1 MTKVQNLS
9 RSFTSIIFFLEL
21 KSEYLCQIKV
31 SLVCMSLLKRLLR
44 PSLEFR
50 RVSLKTFKWWAFLAL
65 FPMLASAETKE
76 FKLENGLKIVV
87 QEDHRSPVVVSQVWY
102 RAGSLDEVNGKTG
115 VAHVLEHM
123 MFKGTKEIKAGQ
135 FSRLVAAAG
144 GKENA
149 FTSQDYTT
157 YFQQLEKSQLPL
169 SIKLEADRMVNL
181 NLTDEE
187 FAKEIKVVMEERRWR
202 TEDKPQSKVNEQF
215 KSTIYHVHPY
225 SRPIVGWMN
234 DLENMTAEDAR
245 EWYKKWYAPNNATL
259 VVVGDVKAEEV
270 LKLAKQYFGPLK
282 ARSLPDRKPQVEPAQ
297 TGERRVVVKAQAK
310 LPYVLLGFHVPPLN
324 DADKDVD
331 PYALEILAGV
341 LNGNASA
348 RLNQNLVRQS
358 QIAVDVDA
366 GYDMIQRGRETIFV
380 LDGTPS
386 EGKTAA
392 ELEAAIL
399 QEIEKIKTSGITE
412 EELLRVKAQV
422 IAADVYQRDSMFY
435 QAMQIGQLET
445 TGFSWKILQS
455 YPAKLQAVT
464 AEQVQAVAKKYFV
477 KDNMTVATL
486 DPQPI
491 TDTAPKGKPH
501 VH

>member
-1 MTKVQNLS
+1 MRMFK
-9 RSFTSIIFFLEL
+9 L
-21 KSEYLCQIKV
+21 KS
-31 SLVCMSLLKRLLR
+31 LR
-44 PSLEFR
+44 WSI
-50 RVSLKTFKWWAFLAL
+50 
-65 FPMLASAETKE
+65 LASLCFSSLAMSAEVQE
-76 FKLENGLKIVV
+76 FKLDNGLKIVV
-87 QEDHRSPVVVSQVWY
+87 QEDHRAPVVVSQVWY
-102 RAGSLDEVNGKTG
+102 RAGALDEVNGKTG

-123 MFKGTKEIKAGQ
+123 MFKGTKTVPAGK
-135 FSRLVAAAG
+135 FSRLIAAAG

-149 FTSQDYTT
+149 FTAQDQTT
-157 YFQQLEKSQLPL
+157 YYQQLEKSNLPL
-169 SIKLEADRMVNL
+169 SIKLEADRMANL

-215 KSTIYHVHPY
+215 NSTIYHVHPY
-225 SRPIVGWMN
+225 GRPVVGWMN
-234 DLENMTAEDAR
+234 DLENMTAADAR
-245 EWYKKWYAPNNATL
+245 EWYNTWYAPNNATL
-259 VVVGDVKAEEV
+259 VVVGDVNAQDV

-282 ARSLPDRKPQVEPAQ
+282 PHALPARKPQVEPEQ
-297 TGERRVVVKAQAK
+297 KGERRVVVKAQAK
-310 LPYVLLGFHVPPLN
+310 LPYLLMGFHVPSLQ

-358 QIAVDVDA
+358 QIAIDVDA
-366 GYDMIQRGRETIFV
+366 GYDMVQRGRQSIFV

-386 EGKTAA
+386 EGRSVA

-399 QEIEKIKTSGITE
+399 NEVEKIKTGGVTE
-412 EELLRVKAQV
+412 EELQRVKAQV

-435 QAMQIGQLET
+435 QAMQIGNLET
-445 TGFSWKILQS
+445 AGFSWRILKD

-464 AEQVQAVAKKYFV
+464 AEQVQLVAQKYFN
-477 KDNMTVATL
+477 KDNLTVATL

-491 TDTAPKGKPH
+491 DPNDNTPKGKPH

>member
-1 MTKVQNLS
+1 MFKLRSLS
-9 RSFTSIIFFLEL
+9 
-21 KSEYLCQIKV
+21 
-31 SLVCMSLLKRLLR
+31 
-44 PSLEFR
+44 
-50 RVSLKTFKWWAFLAL
+50 WG
-65 FPMLASAETKE
+65 MLASLFFSSLAMSAEVQE
-76 FKLENGLKIVV
+76 FKLDNGLKIVV
-87 QEDHRSPVVVSQVWY
+87 QEDHRAPVVVSQVWY
-102 RAGSLDEVNGKTG
+102 RAGALDEVNGKTG

-123 MFKGTKEIKAGQ
+123 MFKGTKAVPAGK
-135 FSRLVAAAG
+135 FSRLIAAAG

-149 FTSQDYTT
+149 FTAQDQTT
-157 YFQQLEKSQLPL
+157 YYQQLEKSNLPL
-169 SIKLEADRMVNL
+169 SIKLEADRMANL

-215 KSTIYHVHPY
+215 NSTIYHVHPY
-225 SRPIVGWMN
+225 GRPVVGWMN
-234 DLENMTAEDAR
+234 DLENMTAADAR
-245 EWYKKWYAPNNATL
+245 EWYNTWYAPNNATL
-259 VVVGDVKAEEV
+259 VVVGDVNAQDV

-282 ARSLPDRKPQVEPAQ
+282 PHALPARKPQVEPEQ
-297 TGERRVVVKAQAK
+297 KGERRVVVKAQAK
-310 LPYVLLGFHVPPLN
+310 LPYVLMGFHVPSLQ

-358 QIAVDVDA
+358 QIAIDVDA
-366 GYDMIQRGRETIFV
+366 GYDMVQRGRQSIFV

-386 EGKTAA
+386 EGRSVA

-399 QEIEKIKTSGITE
+399 NEVEKIKTGGVTE
-412 EELLRVKAQV
+412 EELQRVKAQV

-435 QAMQIGQLET
+435 QAMQIGNLET
-445 TGFSWKILQS
+445 AGFSWRILKD

-464 AEQVQAVAKKYFV
+464 AEQVQLVAKKYFN
-477 KDNMTVATL
+477 KDNLTVATL

-491 TDTAPKGKPH
+491 DPNDNTPKGKPH

>member
-1 MTKVQNLS
+1 MRMFKLRSLS
-9 RSFTSIIFFLEL
+9 
-21 KSEYLCQIKV
+21 
-31 SLVCMSLLKRLLR
+31 
-44 PSLEFR
+44 
-50 RVSLKTFKWWAFLAL
+50 WG
-65 FPMLASAETKE
+65 MLASLFFSSLAMSAEVQE
-76 FKLENGLKIVV
+76 FKLDNGLKIVV
-87 QEDHRSPVVVSQVWY
+87 QEDHRAPVVVSQVWY
-102 RAGSLDEVNGKTG
+102 RAGALDEVNGKTG

-123 MFKGTKEIKAGQ
+123 MFKGTKAVPAGK
-135 FSRLVAAAG
+135 FSRLIAAAG

-149 FTSQDYTT
+149 FTAQDQTT
-157 YFQQLEKSQLPL
+157 YYQQLEKSNLPL
-169 SIKLEADRMVNL
+169 SIKLEADRMANL

-215 KSTIYHVHPY
+215 NSTIYHVHPY
-225 SRPIVGWMN
+225 GRPVVGWMN
-234 DLENMTAEDAR
+234 DLENMTAADAR
-245 EWYKKWYAPNNATL
+245 EWYNTWYAPNNATL
-259 VVVGDVKAEEV
+259 VVVGDVNAQDV

-282 ARSLPDRKPQVEPAQ
+282 PHALPARKPQVEPEQ
-297 TGERRVVVKAQAK
+297 KGERRVVVKAQAK
-310 LPYVLLGFHVPPLN
+310 LPYVLMGFHVPSLQ

-358 QIAVDVDA
+358 QIAIDVDA
-366 GYDMIQRGRETIFV
+366 GYDMVQRGRQSIFV

-386 EGKTAA
+386 EGRSVA

-399 QEIEKIKTSGITE
+399 NEVEKIKTGGVTE
-412 EELLRVKAQV
+412 EELQRVKAQV

-435 QAMQIGQLET
+435 QAMQIGNLET
-445 TGFSWKILQS
+445 AGFSWRILKD

-464 AEQVQAVAKKYFV
+464 AEQVQLVAKKYFN
-477 KDNMTVATL
+477 KDNLTVATL

-491 TDTAPKGKPH
+491 DPNDNTPKGKPH

>member
-1 MTKVQNLS
+1 
-9 RSFTSIIFFLEL
+9 
-21 KSEYLCQIKV
+21 
-31 SLVCMSLLKRLLR
+31 
-44 PSLEFR
+44 
-50 RVSLKTFKWWAFLAL
+50 
-65 FPMLASAETKE
+65 
-76 FKLENGLKIVV
+76 
-87 QEDHRSPVVVSQVWY
+87 QEDHRAPVVVSQVWY
-102 RAGSLDEVNGKTG
+102 RAGALDEVNGKTG

-123 MFKGTKEIKAGQ
+123 MFKGTKAVPAGQ

-149 FTSQDYTT
+149 FTAQDQTT
-157 YFQQLEKSQLPL
+157 YYQQLEKSNLPL
-169 SIKLEADRMVNL
+169 SFKLEADRMANL
-181 NLTDEE
+181 NLTDAE

-215 KSTIYHVHPY
+215 NSTIYHVHPY
-225 SRPIVGWMN
+225 GRPVVGWMN
-234 DLENMTAEDAR
+234 DLENMTAADAR
-245 EWYKKWYAPNNATL
+245 EWYNTWYAPNNATL
-259 VVVGDVKAEEV
+259 VVVGDVNAPDV

-282 ARSLPDRKPQVEPAQ
+282 PHAIPARKPQVEPEQ
-297 TGERRVVVKAQAK
+297 KGERRVVVKAQAK
-310 LPYVLLGFHVPPLN
+310 LPYILMGFHVPALQ

-331 PYALEILAGV
+331 PYALEILAAV

-366 GYDMIQRGRETIFV
+366 GYDMIQRGRHSIFV

-386 EGKTAA
+386 EGKTVA
-392 ELEAAIL
+392 ELETALL
-399 QEIEKIKTSGITE
+399 QEIEKIKTSGVTE

-445 TGFSWKILQS
+445 AGFSWRLLKD

-464 AEQVQAVAKKYFV
+464 AEQVQAVAQKYF
-477 KDNMTVATL
+477 N
-486 DPQPI
+486 
-491 TDTAPKGKPH
+491 
-501 VH
+501 

>member
-1 MTKVQNLS
+1 
-9 RSFTSIIFFLEL
+9 
-21 KSEYLCQIKV
+21 
-31 SLVCMSLLKRLLR
+31 
-44 PSLEFR
+44 
-50 RVSLKTFKWWAFLAL
+50 
-65 FPMLASAETKE
+65 MLAGLCFSSLAMSAEVQE
-76 FKLENGLKIVV
+76 FKLDNGLKIVV
-87 QEDHRSPVVVSQVWY
+87 QEDHRAPVVVSQVWY
-102 RAGSLDEVNGKTG
+102 RAGALDEVNGKTG

-123 MFKGTKEIKAGQ
+123 MFKGTKAVPAGK
-135 FSRLVAAAG
+135 FSRLIAAAG

-149 FTSQDYTT
+149 FTAQDQTT
-157 YFQQLEKSQLPL
+157 YYQQLEKSNLPL
-169 SIKLEADRMVNL
+169 SIKLEADRMANL

-215 KSTIYHVHPY
+215 NSTIYHVHPY
-225 SRPIVGWMN
+225 GRPVVGWMN
-234 DLENMTAEDAR
+234 DLENMTAADAR
-245 EWYKKWYAPNNATL
+245 EWYNTWYAPNNATL
-259 VVVGDVKAEEV
+259 VVVGDVNAQDV

-282 ARSLPDRKPQVEPAQ
+282 PHALPARKPQVEPEQ
-297 TGERRVVVKAQAK
+297 KGERRVVVKAQAK
-310 LPYVLLGFHVPPLN
+310 LPYVLMGFHVPSLQ

-358 QIAVDVDA
+358 QIAIDVDA
-366 GYDMIQRGRETIFV
+366 GYDMVQRGRQSIFV

-386 EGKTAA
+386 EGRSVA

-399 QEIEKIKTSGITE
+399 NEVEKIKTGGVTE
-412 EELLRVKAQV
+412 EELQRVKAQV

-435 QAMQIGQLET
+435 QAMQIGNLET
-445 TGFSWKILQS
+445 AGFSWRILKD

-464 AEQVQAVAKKYFV
+464 AEQVQLVAKKYFN
-477 KDNMTVATL
+477 KDNLTVATL

-491 TDTAPKGKPH
+491 DPNDNTPKGKPH

>member
-1 MTKVQNLS
+1 MQMFKI
-9 RSFTSIIFFLEL
+9 RSLRWGVLAS
-21 KSEYLCQIKV
+21 LCF
-31 SLVCMSLLKRLLR
+31 SS
-44 PSLEFR
+44 
-50 RVSLKTFKWWAFLAL
+50 LAL
-65 FPMLASAETKE
+65 SAEIQE
-76 FKLENGLKIVV
+76 FKLDNGLKIVV
-87 QEDHRSPVVVSQVWY
+87 QEDHRAPVVVSQVWY
-102 RAGSLDEVNGKTG
+102 RAGALDEVNGKTG

-123 MFKGTKEIKAGQ
+123 MFKGTIAVPAGK
-135 FSRLVAAAG
+135 FSRLIAAAG

-149 FTSQDYTT
+149 FTAQDQTT
-157 YFQQLEKSQLPL
+157 YFQQLEKSNLPL
-169 SIKLEADRMVNL
+169 SMKLEADRMANL

-215 KSTIYHVHPY
+215 NSTIYHVHPY
-225 SRPIVGWMN
+225 GRPVVGWMN
-234 DLENMTAEDAR
+234 DLENMTAADAR
-245 EWYKKWYAPNNATL
+245 EWYKTWYAPNNATL
-259 VVVGDVKAEEV
+259 VVVGDVNAQDV

-282 ARSLPDRKPQVEPAQ
+282 SQALPSRKPQVEPEQ
-297 TGERRVVVKAQAK
+297 KGERRVVVKAQAK
-310 LPYVLLGFHVPPLN
+310 LPYVLMGFHVPSLQ
-324 DADKDVD
+324 DAEKDVE

-366 GYDMIQRGRETIFV
+366 AYDMVQRGRQSIFV
-380 LDGTPS
+380 LDATPS
-386 EGKTAA
+386 EGKSVA

-399 QEIEKIKTSGITE
+399 NEIEKIKTGGVTE
-412 EELLRVKAQV
+412 EELQRVKAQV

-435 QAMQIGQLET
+435 QAMQIGNLET
-445 TGFSWKILQS
+445 AGFSWRILKG

-464 AEQVQAVAKKYFV
+464 AEQVQAVAKKYFN
-477 KDNMTVATL
+477 KDNLTVATL

-491 TDTAPKGKPH
+491 DPNDNTPKGKPH

>member
-1 MTKVQNLS
+1 
-9 RSFTSIIFFLEL
+9 
-21 KSEYLCQIKV
+21 
-31 SLVCMSLLKRLLR
+31 
-44 PSLEFR
+44 
-50 RVSLKTFKWWAFLAL
+50 
-65 FPMLASAETKE
+65 MLAGLCFSSLAMSAEVQE
-76 FKLENGLKIVV
+76 FKLDNGLKIVV
-87 QEDHRSPVVVSQVWY
+87 QEDHRAPVVVSQVWY
-102 RAGSLDEVNGKTG
+102 RAGALDEVNGKTG

-123 MFKGTKEIKAGQ
+123 MFKGTKTVPAGK
-135 FSRLVAAAG
+135 FSRLIAAAG

-149 FTSQDYTT
+149 FTAQDQTT
-157 YFQQLEKSQLPL
+157 YYQQLEKSNLPL
-169 SIKLEADRMVNL
+169 SIKLEADRMANL

-215 KSTIYHVHPY
+215 NSTIYHVHPY
-225 SRPIVGWMN
+225 GRPVVGWMN
-234 DLENMTAEDAR
+234 DLENMTAADAR
-245 EWYKKWYAPNNATL
+245 EWYNTWYAPNNATL
-259 VVVGDVKAEEV
+259 VVVGDVNAQDV

-282 ARSLPDRKPQVEPAQ
+282 PHALPARKPQVEPEQ
-297 TGERRVVVKAQAK
+297 KGERRVVVKAQAK
-310 LPYVLLGFHVPPLN
+310 LPYLLMGFHVPSLQ

-358 QIAVDVDA
+358 QIAIDVDA
-366 GYDMIQRGRETIFV
+366 GYDMVQRGRQSIFV

-386 EGKTAA
+386 EGRSVA
-392 ELEAAIL
+392 ELEVAIL
-399 QEIEKIKTSGITE
+399 NEVEKIKTGGVTE
-412 EELLRVKAQV
+412 EELQRVKAQV

-435 QAMQIGQLET
+435 QAMQIGNLET
-445 TGFSWKILQS
+445 AGFSWRILKD

-464 AEQVQAVAKKYFV
+464 AEQVQLVAKKYFN
-477 KDNMTVATL
+477 KDNLTVATL

-491 TDTAPKGKPH
+491 DPNDNTPKGKPH

>member
-1 MTKVQNLS
+1 MQIFKSKSWVLGILLGLS
-9 RSFTSIIFFLEL
+9 FS
-21 KSEYLCQIKV
+21 
-31 SLVCMSLLKRLLR
+31 
-44 PSLEFR
+44 P
-50 RVSLKTFKWWAFLAL
+50 LA
-65 FPMLASAETKE
+65 MSAEVQE
-76 FKLENGLKIVV
+76 FKLDNGLKIVV
-87 QEDHRSPVVVSQVWY
+87 QEDHRAPVVVSQVWY

-123 MFKGTKEIKAGQ
+123 MFKGTKNVPAGQ
-135 FSRLVAAAG
+135 FSRLIAAAG

-149 FTSQDYTT
+149 FTAQDQTT

-169 SIKLEADRMVNL
+169 SMKLEADRMAHL
-181 NLTDEE
+181 NLTDDE

-215 KSTIYHVHPY
+215 NSTIYHVHPY
-225 SRPIVGWMN
+225 GRPVVGWMN
-234 DLENMTAEDAR
+234 DLENMTAADAR
-245 EWYKKWYAPNNATL
+245 EWYNTWYAPNNATL
-259 VVVGDVKAEEV
+259 VVVGDVSAPEV

-282 ARSLPDRKPQVEPAQ
+282 PHALPARKPQVEPEQ
-297 TGERRVVVKAQAK
+297 KGERRVVVKAPAK
-310 LPYVLLGFHVPPLN
+310 LPYVLMGFHVPALQ
-324 DADKDVD
+324 DADQDVE

-348 RLNQNLVRQS
+348 RLNQHLVRQS

-366 GYDMIQRGRETIFV
+366 GYDMVQRGRQSIFV

-386 EGKTAA
+386 EGKTVA

-399 QEIEKIKTSGITE
+399 NEIDKIKTDGVTE

-445 TGFSWKILQS
+445 AGFSWRILQS

-464 AEQVQAVAKKYFV
+464 AAQVQAVAKKYFNS
-477 KDNMTVATL
+477 DNLTVATL
-486 DPQPI
+486 DPQAIDPNDQ
-491 TDTAPKGKPH
+491 TPKGKPH

>member
-1 MTKVQNLS
+1 MQIFKSKSWVLGILLGLS
-9 RSFTSIIFFLEL
+9 FS
-21 KSEYLCQIKV
+21 
-31 SLVCMSLLKRLLR
+31 
-44 PSLEFR
+44 P
-50 RVSLKTFKWWAFLAL
+50 LA
-65 FPMLASAETKE
+65 MSAEVQE
-76 FKLENGLKIVV
+76 FKLDNGLKLVV
-87 QEDHRSPVVVSQVWY
+87 QEDHRAPVVVSQVWY

-123 MFKGTKEIKAGQ
+123 MFKGTKNVPAGQ
-135 FSRLVAAAG
+135 FSRLIAAAG

-149 FTSQDYTT
+149 FTAQDQTT

-169 SIKLEADRMVNL
+169 SMKLEADRMAHL
-181 NLTDEE
+181 NLTDDE

-215 KSTIYHVHPY
+215 NSTIYHVHPY
-225 SRPIVGWMN
+225 GRPVVGWMN
-234 DLENMTAEDAR
+234 DLENMTAADAR
-245 EWYKKWYAPNNATL
+245 EWYNTWYAPNNATL
-259 VVVGDVKAEEV
+259 VVVGDVSAPEV

-282 ARSLPDRKPQVEPAQ
+282 PHALPARKPQVEPEQ
-297 TGERRVVVKAQAK
+297 KGERRVVVKAPAK
-310 LPYVLLGFHVPPLN
+310 LPYVLMGFHVPALQ
-324 DADKDVD
+324 DADQDVE

-348 RLNQNLVRQS
+348 RLNQHLVRQS

-366 GYDMIQRGRETIFV
+366 GYDMVQRGRQSIFV

-386 EGKTAA
+386 EGKTVA

-399 QEIEKIKTSGITE
+399 NEIDKIKTDGVTE

-445 TGFSWKILQS
+445 AGFSWRILQS

-464 AEQVQAVAKKYFV
+464 AAQVQAVAKKYFNS
-477 KDNMTVATL
+477 DNLTVATL
-486 DPQPI
+486 DPQAIDPNDQ
-491 TDTAPKGKPH
+491 TPKGKPH

>member
-1 MTKVQNLS
+1 MRMFK
-9 RSFTSIIFFLEL
+9 L
-21 KSEYLCQIKV
+21 KS
-31 SLVCMSLLKRLLR
+31 LR
-44 PSLEFR
+44 WSI
-50 RVSLKTFKWWAFLAL
+50 
-65 FPMLASAETKE
+65 LASLCFSSLAMSAEVQE
-76 FKLENGLKIVV
+76 FKLDNGLKIVV
-87 QEDHRSPVVVSQVWY
+87 QEDHRAPVVVSQVWY
-102 RAGSLDEVNGKTG
+102 RAGALDEVNGKTG

-123 MFKGTKEIKAGQ
+123 MFKGTKAVPAGK
-135 FSRLVAAAG
+135 FSRLIAAAG

-149 FTSQDYTT
+149 FTAQDQTT
-157 YFQQLEKSQLPL
+157 YYQQLEKSNLPL
-169 SIKLEADRMVNL
+169 SIKLEADRMANL

-215 KSTIYHVHPY
+215 NSTIYHVHPY
-225 SRPIVGWMN
+225 GRPVVGWMN
-234 DLENMTAEDAR
+234 DLENMTAADAR
-245 EWYKKWYAPNNATL
+245 EWYNTWYAPNNATL
-259 VVVGDVKAEEV
+259 VVVGDVNAQDV

-282 ARSLPDRKPQVEPAQ
+282 PHALPARKPQVEPEQ
-297 TGERRVVVKAQAK
+297 KGERRVVVKAQAK
-310 LPYVLLGFHVPPLN
+310 LPYLLMGFHVPSLQ

-358 QIAVDVDA
+358 QIAIDVDA
-366 GYDMIQRGRETIFV
+366 GYDMVQRGRQSIFV

-386 EGKTAA
+386 EGRSVA
-392 ELEAAIL
+392 ELEVAIL
-399 QEIEKIKTSGITE
+399 NEVEKIKTGGVTE
-412 EELLRVKAQV
+412 EELQRVKAQV

-435 QAMQIGQLET
+435 QAMQIGNLET
-445 TGFSWKILQS
+445 AGFSWRILKD

-464 AEQVQAVAKKYFV
+464 AEQVQLVAKKYFN
-477 KDNMTVATL
+477 KDNLTVATL

-491 TDTAPKGKPH
+491 DPNDNTPKGKPH

>member
-1 MTKVQNLS
+1 MRMFK
-9 RSFTSIIFFLEL
+9 L
-21 KSEYLCQIKV
+21 KS
-31 SLVCMSLLKRLLR
+31 LR
-44 PSLEFR
+44 WSI
-50 RVSLKTFKWWAFLAL
+50 
-65 FPMLASAETKE
+65 LASLCFSSLAMSAEVQE
-76 FKLENGLKIVV
+76 FKLDNGLKIVV
-87 QEDHRSPVVVSQVWY
+87 QEDHRAPVVVSQVWY
-102 RAGSLDEVNGKTG
+102 RAGALDEVNGKTG

-123 MFKGTKEIKAGQ
+123 MFKGTKTVPAGK
-135 FSRLVAAAG
+135 FSRLIAAAG

-149 FTSQDYTT
+149 FTAQDQTT
-157 YFQQLEKSQLPL
+157 YYQQLEKSNLPL
-169 SIKLEADRMVNL
+169 SIKLEADRMANL

-215 KSTIYHVHPY
+215 NSTIYHVHPY
-225 SRPIVGWMN
+225 GRPVVGWMN
-234 DLENMTAEDAR
+234 DLENMTAADAR
-245 EWYKKWYAPNNATL
+245 EWYNTWYAPNNATL
-259 VVVGDVKAEEV
+259 VVVGDVNAQDV

-282 ARSLPDRKPQVEPAQ
+282 PHALPARKPQVEPEQ
-297 TGERRVVVKAQAK
+297 KGERRVVVKAQAK
-310 LPYVLLGFHVPPLN
+310 LPYVLMGFHVPSLQ

-358 QIAVDVDA
+358 QIAIDVDA
-366 GYDMIQRGRETIFV
+366 GYDMVQRGRQSIFV

-386 EGKTAA
+386 EGSSVA

-399 QEIEKIKTSGITE
+399 NEIEKIKTGGVTE
-412 EELLRVKAQV
+412 EELQRVKAQV

-435 QAMQIGQLET
+435 QAMQIGNLET
-445 TGFSWKILQS
+445 AGFSWRILKD

-464 AEQVQAVAKKYFV
+464 AEQVQAVAKKYFN
-477 KDNMTVATL
+477 KDNLTVATL

-491 TDTAPKGKPH
+491 DPNDNTPKGKPH